1 MADNK
6 LLLIPAVAA
15 ATAVV
20 GLTVAQSDQFSR
32 RFLKSD
38 KLQLKRLHEYK
49 YRWEQANDK
58 ALLRAHMYLAG
69 GVDAHLASPT
79 KTNKNSTSIWDE
91 SGLQALIQEW
101 MQQDKKR
108 GKDTA
113 TVATP
118 FPRILGLSREEDSR
132 EVVVELYHPQS
143 GTYQLPLQR
152 FGLLLADVLED
163 SLTTTALCFVAD
175 ASSGLGS
182 QFVAD
187 LLEVSKAGVVG
198 IFWEIYPGSKF

>member
-1 MADNK
+1 MSQPAIDNK
-6 LLLIPAVAA
+6 LLLIPAIAA

-38 KLQLKRLHEYK
+38 KLQLKRLFEYK

-69 GVDAHLASPT
+69 GVDAHLNKIPNQNTT
-79 KTNKNSTSIWDE
+79 KTSVWDKE
-91 SGLQALIQEW
+91 GLQALIQEW
-101 MQQDKKR
+101 MAQDKKR
-108 GKDTA
+108 GKQGT
-113 TVATP
+113 TP
-118 FPRILGLSREEDSR
+118 FPHILGMSREEETR
-132 EVVVELYHPQS
+132 EIVVELYHPQS
-143 GTYQLPLQR
+143 GTYQLPFQK
-152 FGLLLADVLED
+152 FGLLLAEVLEN

-187 LLEVSKAGVVG
+187 LFQESKAGVVR
-198 IFWEIYPGSKF
+198 EK